1 MFVPNH
7 VIFEKASLQ
16 YEMGNRL
23 YEYFKDKD
31 TDIEVNNRGIFKAK
45 IEDPKNLYAQGKNTL
60 IVSLYK
66 NREFESCRPSA
77 NYQLPL
83 VSGCAA
89 MCEYCYLNTRLSK
102 RPYTKIYVNIDD
114 IFNKAFYY
122 IKERGEEV
130 TVFEASAT
138 SDPVPLEP
146 YTKALK
152 STIDFFGQQ
161 KYGRLRFVTK
171 FTDIE
176 GLKEANHNGNTTV
189 RFSLNTEDIIDKYEH
204 RTPRLLE
211 RLEAAKKVKRYGY
224 NLGFIIAPVFLYE
237 GYQNDYRNLLFK
249 IAETFKD
256 EELEFEIISHRYTS
270 TAKNSILSIFENT
283 TLPMNEEARS
293 YKYGQFGYGKF
304 VYKKEDLNNMK
315 LFFNG
320 EISKIFKFSSIKYI
334 I

>member
-1 MFVPNH
+1 MFIPNN

-16 YEMGNRL
+16 YEMGTRL
-23 YEYFKDKD
+23 YEYFKDR
-31 TDIEVNNRGIFKAK
+31 DIKTVVNDRGIFKAK
-45 IEDPKNLYAQGKNTL
+45 KDDPKNLYAEGKNTL

-66 NREFESCRPSA
+66 NREFESCKPSA
-77 NYQLPL
+77 NYQFPL

-102 RPYTKIYVNIDD
+102 RPYTKIYVNVDD
-114 IFNKAFYY
+114 IYNKASQY

-146 YTKALK
+146 YTRALEN
-152 STIDFFGQQ
+152 TINFFGKQ
-161 KYGRLRFVTK
+161 KFGRLRFVTK

-176 GLKEANHNGNTTV
+176 TLKDANHGGKTTV

-204 RTPRLLE
+204 RTPSLLE
-211 RLEAAKKVKRYGY
+211 RLEAAKKIKGYGY
-224 NLGFIIAPVFLYE
+224 NLGFIIAPVFLYD
-237 GYQNDYRNLLFK
+237 GYENDYRNLLLK
-249 IAETFKD
+249 ISEAFKD
-256 EELEFEIISHRYTS
+256 EEIEFEIISHRYTN

-283 TLPMNEEARS
+283 TLPMNEEDRN

-315 LFFNG
+315 LFFTA
-320 EISKIFKFSSIKYI
+320 EISKLFRFSCIKYI